1 MRGVF
6 VQLMQIDMKKLLGIS
21 LSCIFLLGITQSC
34 SDYSTLSSISGVV
47 IEEVSKEP
55 IPGVIVE
62 ISPSQSGNTVITSS
76 DGRFLFTDL
85 DPREGGYT
93 IQVTKDGYEYNR
105 KRIEVT
111 AGKESSGNIITMKKY
126 E

>member
-1 MRGVF
+1 MRTSLVIALLSVLCCGVI
-6 VQLMQIDMKKLLGIS
+6 QG
-21 LSCIFLLGITQSC
+21 CT
-34 SDYSTLSSISGVV
+34 DYSTLSSISGVV
-47 IEEVSKEP
+47 IEEQSKEP

-62 ISPSQSGNTVITSS
+62 ISPSQNGNTVITST

-93 IQVTKDGYEYNR
+93 IQVTKEGYEYNR

-111 AGKESSGNIITMKKY
+111 AGKESGGNIITMKKY

>member
-1 MRGVF
+1 M
-6 VQLMQIDMKKLLGIS
+6 
-21 LSCIFLLGITQSC
+21 
-34 SDYSTLSSISGVV
+34 
-47 IEEVSKEP
+47 
-55 IPGVIVE
+55 IVE
-62 ISPSQSGNTVITSS
+62 ISPAQNGNTVITGS

-93 IQVTKDGYEYNR
+93 IQVTKEGYEYNR

-111 AGKESSGNIITMKKY
+111 AGKESSGNIRTMKKY